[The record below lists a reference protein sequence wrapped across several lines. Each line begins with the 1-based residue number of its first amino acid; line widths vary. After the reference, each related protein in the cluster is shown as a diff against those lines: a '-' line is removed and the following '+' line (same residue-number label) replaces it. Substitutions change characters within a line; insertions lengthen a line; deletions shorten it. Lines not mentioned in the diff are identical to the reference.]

1 MPGDVKATRLL
12 TLLLLLQAR
21 GRMAAPEMARE
32 LDVSV
37 RTVYRDLDALSAA
50 GVPIWS
56 EQGRAGGYRLVDG
69 YRTRLT
75 GMTGDEAD
83 ALFLVGMPGPAAALG
98 LTAEAG
104 AAERKLLAA
113 LGPDQRERAGRLRD
127 RFHLDVPA
135 WYAEAEDP
143 PHLAALADAVLHQR
157 RVAVTYRRW
166 EEPREVARTLEP
178 HGLVLKA
185 GAWYVVA
192 RTHDARSRRRP
203 TADDLRTYR
212 VTNVLALTPTEASFT
227 RVPGFVLA
235 EHWQRHLADLDRRRL
250 TGTARVRV
258 SAALRERLPDH
269 PSHPLTAVVR
279 ATDAAPGE
287 VVVDLPIES
296 IARAAADLVVFGG
309 GVEALD
315 PPALRAELARL
326 AAEVSGLYAAP

>member
-21 GRMAAPEMARE
+21 GRMSAPEMARE
-32 LDVSV
+32 LAVSV
-37 RTVYRDLDALSAA
+37 RTVYRDLDALTAA
-50 GVPIWS
+50 GIPIWS

-83 ALFLVGMPGPAAALG
+83 ALFLVGLPGPAAALG

-143 PHLAALADAVLHQR
+143 PHLAALADAVLHER

-166 EEPREVARTLEP
+166 EEPREVDRTLEP

-185 GAWYVVA
+185 GTWYVVA
-192 RTHDARSRRRP
+192 RA
-203 TADDLRTYR
+203 AGAGALRTYR
-212 VTNVLALTPTEASFT
+212 VTNVLALTPTDEVFA
-227 RVPGFVLA
+227 RRPGFVLA
-235 EHWQRHLADLDRRRL
+235 EHWRDHLADLDRRRL

-269 PSHPLTAVVR
+269 PSHPLTAAVR
-279 ATDAAPGE
+279 ATDAPPGAI
-287 VVVDLPIES
+287 VVDLPIES
-296 IARAAADLVVFGG
+296 IGRAAADLVVFGAG
-309 GVEALD
+309 AEVLD
-315 PPALRAELARL
+315 PPELRAELARL
-326 AAEVSGLYAAP
+326 AAEVSELYAAP

>member
-1 MPGDVKATRLL
+1 MPGDAKATRLL
-12 TLLLLLQAR
+12 TLVLLLQAR
-21 GRMAAPEMARE
+21 GRMSAPEMAGE

-37 RTVYRDLDALSAA
+37 RTVYRDIDALSAA
-50 GVPIWS
+50 GIPIWS

-75 GMTGDEAD
+75 GITEGEAD

-98 LTAEAG
+98 LTTEVR

-113 LGPDQRERAGRLRD
+113 LGPDARQRAGRLRD

-135 WYAEAEDP
+135 WYAETEDP
-143 PHLAALADAVLHQR
+143 PHLAALAEAVLHER

-166 EEPREVARTLEP
+166 EEPRQVERTLDP
-178 HGLVLKA
+178 HGLVLKG

-192 RTHDARSRRRP
+192 RAH
-203 TADDLRTYR
+203 DDLRTYR
-212 VTNVLALTPTEASFT
+212 ISNVLSLTPTGERFT
-227 RVPGFVLA
+227 RVAGFVLA

-250 TGTARVRV
+250 QEVARVRV

-269 PSHPLTAVVR
+269 PSHPLTAVVGV
-279 ATDAAPGE
+279 AGAAPGP

-296 IARAAADLVVFGG
+296 IGRAAADLVVFGAE
-309 GVEALD
+309 VEALG
-315 PPALRAELARL
+315 PPALRDELARL
-326 AAEVSGLYAAP
+326 AAEVLAVYR

>member
-1 MPGDVKATRLL
+1 
-12 TLLLLLQAR
+12 
-21 GRMAAPEMARE
+21 
-32 LDVSV
+32 
-37 RTVYRDLDALSAA
+37 
-50 GVPIWS
+50 
-56 EQGRAGGYRLVDG
+56 
-69 YRTRLT
+69 
-75 GMTGDEAD
+75 MTGDEAD

-98 LTAEAG
+98 LTAEVG

-143 PHLAALADAVLHQR
+143 PHLAALADAVLHER

-166 EEPREVARTLEP
+166 EEPREVERTLEP

-185 GAWYVVA
+185 GTWYVVA
-192 RTHDARSRRRP
+192 RAGGAS
-203 TADDLRTYR
+203 DLRTYR
-212 VTNVLALTPTEASFT
+212 VTNVLSLTPTEETFT

-258 SAALRERLPDH
+258 SAALRERLSDH

-279 ATDAAPGE
+279 AIDAPPGD
-287 VVVDLPIES
+287 VVVALPIES

-309 GVEALD
+309 WVEALA
-315 PPALRAELARL
+315 PEALREELARL
-326 AAEVSGLYAAP
+326 AAEVNELYAAP

>member
-1 MPGDVKATRLL
+1 VPGDVKATRLL

-21 GRMAAPEMARE
+21 GRMSAPEMARE
-32 LDVSV
+32 LAVSV

-50 GVPIWS
+50 GIPIWS

-75 GMTGDEAD
+75 GITA
-83 ALFLVGMPGPAAALG
+83 GPAAALG

-143 PHLAALADAVLHQR
+143 PHLAALADAVLHER

-178 HGLVLKA
+178 HGLVLKG

-192 RTHDARSRRRP
+192 RADA
-203 TADDLRTYR
+203 AGDLRTYR
-212 VTNVLALTPTEASFT
+212 ISNVLSLTPTGDTFT
-227 RVPGFVLA
+227 RAAGFVLA

-250 TGTARVRV
+250 TATARVRV
-258 SAALRERLPDH
+258 SAALRDRLPDH
-269 PSHPLTAVVR
+269 PSHPLTAAVR
-279 ATDAAPGE
+279 ATDAPPGD
-287 VVVDLPIES
+287 VVVDLPIETV
-296 IARAAADLVVFGG
+296 ARAAADLVVFGAA
-309 GVEALD
+309 VEALA
-315 PPALRAELARL
+315 PEALRDELARL
-326 AAEVSGLYAAP
+326 AAGISELYAAP